1 MYTSDAARV
10 IPETQ
15 VLSLLF
21 AALSKVRIAGEC
33 KMKQLTKY
41 ATFEER
47 FNHYHTKTPTCWNWT
62 GSTHI
67 QGYGR
72 IKKNGVD
79 MLAHRA
85 SWEIHNGPIPPGMCV
100 CHKCDNPPCVNPA
113 HLFLGTHQDNMA
125 DRDAK
130 GRNVHAWGERA
141 GSAKLTWVKVA
152 EIRKLKGVV
161 SQRAVAKQFGVT
173 QCTIS
178 CIQSGKTWKEED
190 YDRA

>member
-1 MYTSDAARV
+1 MYTSGAARGY
-10 IPETQ
+10 PKRRCSHTC
-15 VLSLLF
+15 

-33 KMKQLTKY
+33 KMTKISRHVS
-41 ATFEER
+41 FEDR
-47 FNHYHTKTPTCWNWT
+47 FNYQHTKTPTCWLWT
-62 GSTHI
+62 VHTHK
-67 QGYGR
+67 QGYGK
-72 IKKNGVD
+72 IKKNGVS

-85 SWEIHNGPIPPGMCV
+85 SWEFHNGPIPPGMCV

-113 HLFLGTHQDNMA
+113 HLFLGTHADNTA
-125 DRDAK
+125 DMYSK
-130 GRNVHAWGERA
+130 GRNVPPRGERNS
-141 GSAKLTWVKVA
+141 SAKLTWVKVA